1 MACQQIGTALIMLRA
16 SSFILALLLSTA
28 VVAKPITAK
37 SFLVTD
43 NKGTV
48 ILEKNADRTQ
58 SIASITKLMTAIVV
72 LNAHQNLAEELRLDF
87 KNATTY
93 HTHLPRTLKTL
104 SRGELLQL
112 AIVKSDNFAAYTLC
126 ENYPSGV
133 DRCVAEMNHEALEFG
148 MYSTHFTDP
157 TGLDEGNQS
166 NARDLV
172 KLVLVAS
179 QHPEITEAS
188 GKPLV
193 SIQVKKRW
201 CDFWNTNSLVR
212 KNSENVI
219 VSKTGYINESG
230 GCVVMLLDTDLGQ
243 RVIVLLG
250 SKNTRTRIPELEQ
263 ISVTVTGK
271 DLDLN

>member
-1 MACQQIGTALIMLRA
+1 MLRV
-16 SSFILALLLSTA
+16 SSFIITLLLSITVTA
-28 VVAKPITAK
+28 RPITAK

-43 NKGTV
+43 NKGSV

-58 SIASITKLMTAIVV
+58 SIASITKLMTAIIV
-72 LNAHQNLAEELRLDF
+72 LNAHQDLTEELRLDF
-87 KNATTY
+87 KKANVY
-93 HTHLPRTLKTL
+93 HTKLPRTLKTL
-104 SRGELLQL
+104 SRGELLDL

-126 ENYPSGV
+126 ANYPGGV
-133 DRCVAEMNHEALEFG
+133 GRCIAEMNHEALEFG

-179 QHPEITEAS
+179 RHPEITEAS

-193 SIQVKKRW
+193 SIKVKKRW
-201 CDFWNTNSLVR
+201 WDFWNTNSLVR

-219 VSKTGYINESG
+219 VSKTGYINASG
-230 GCVVMLLDTDLGQ
+230 GCVVMLLDTDQGQ

-250 SKNTRTRIPELEQ
+250 SKNTRTRIPELEK
-263 ISVTVTGK
+263 ISVTVTGR